1 MGDGSLH
8 LAETEGHHHV
18 CARVGVDVRVMVVGL
33 EVEYMWEIHQVHLAI
48 DSEEQFVGHLRLWFL
63 SALGVWRQQPIGK
76 GKKERFSGHSKERGR
91 QHCPFS
97 ISEAFACPNRQNRQ
111 REEAHAEMVCIQH
124 F

>member
-48 DSEEQFVGHLRLWFL
+48 DSEEQFVGHLCLWFL
-63 SALGVWRQQPIGK
+63 SALGFWRQQPIGK
-76 GKKERFSGHSKERGR
+76 VKEMCDFQGILKSVDA
-91 QHCPFS
+91 S
-97 ISEAFACPNRQNRQ
+97 IARS
-111 REEAHAEMVCIQH
+111 
-124 F
+124 